1 MTSSL
6 ALGCGGCSWRG
17 DPNNGCRRANG
28 NGPDNCRGSL
38 RHGGKR
44 IMTFV
49 NDEQHSPQKNPA
61 KRGGGATELDGR
73 WATVRSTIQPPAS
86 LRRLEAA

>member
-49 NDEQHSPQKNPA
+49 NDEQHSPQNSPA
-61 KRGGGATELDGR
+61 NFGGGTTELDGR
-73 WATVRSTIQPPAS
+73 WATVRTVQPPS
-86 LRRLEAA
+86 SPRRLIAA

>member
-6 ALGCGGCSWRG
+6 AFGCGGCSWRG
-17 DPNNGCRRANG
+17 NPYHGCRRANG
-28 NGPDNCRGSL
+28 NGPYNCRAGSL

-49 NDEQHSPQKNPA
+49 RNELTGPQKNPA

-73 WATVRSTIQPPAS
+73 WATVRTVQPPAS
-86 LRRLEAA
+86 PRRLEAA